1 MKQEVYMEV
10 ANHIKRFIL
19 LGIYDNDSL
28 LPPCRKLALE
38 LGVNP
43 NTVMKAYEYL
53 EGEGIVYSVPKKGYV
68 ISQQKNDSNKE
79 KDVLKKTLQ
88 NLLEMGFSKEEI
100 MKELQKEND
109 HDQN

>member
-28 LPPCRKLALE
+28 LPSCRKLALE

-53 EGEGIVYSVPKKGYV
+53 EGEGIVYSVPKKRICYL
-68 ISQQKNDSNKE
+68 STKERFQQRKRCA
-79 KDVLKKTLQ
+79 
-88 NLLEMGFSKEEI
+88 
-100 MKELQKEND
+100 KENVTKSFR
-109 HDQN
+109 NGI